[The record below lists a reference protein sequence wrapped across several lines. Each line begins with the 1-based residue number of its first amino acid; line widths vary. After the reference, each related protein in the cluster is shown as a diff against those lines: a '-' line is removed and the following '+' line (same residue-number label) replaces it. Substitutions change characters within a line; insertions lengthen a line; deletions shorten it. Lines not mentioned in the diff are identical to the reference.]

1 MKKILLLILAV
12 LFIAAGCGQNK
23 ETKEEKNSEKQLP
36 CHDDFD
42 RH

>member
-1 MKKILLLILAV
+1 MKKILLLILAL

-23 ETKEEKNSEKQLP
+23 EAKEKTKVQMYKKLKKL
-36 CHDDFD
+36 